1 MNDDYE
7 KGFQDGREM
16 GYRDGFAK
24 GWHDAMRVKAQ
35 QETKIDTTPRS
46 LLNVCPKCNVTMNG
60 SVGYVCSSWGCPMKA
75 TSESKSIY
83 GET

>member
-7 KGFQDGREM
+7 KGFLDGKEM

-35 QETKIDTTPRS
+35 QETKNT
-46 LLNVCPKCNVTMNG
+46 LNMCPKCNITMNG
-60 SVGYVCSSWGCPMKA
+60 GVGYVCQSWGCPMKA
-75 TSESKSIY
+75 SGESKSIY